1 MFSKDLFNGKTILI
15 TGGGTGIGKA
25 MALNFADLGATICM
39 LGRRESVLKETC
51 EIIRDKGKMAFYHTC
66 DVRSPA
72 EISSAL
78 DYFIEKAGLPDILVN
93 NAAGNFVSPT
103 ERLSPNAVDAVLG
116 IVLHGT
122 IYMTLDLGKRWI
134 KASHGGV
141 VLDIVTT
148 YSWTGSA
155 FVVPSAAAKAGVLA
169 VVRSLAVEWARY
181 GIRHVAIA
189 PGPFPTDATRKNL
202 FPIPEVEA
210 MLSDRVPLGRVGR
223 MEEISNL
230 AAFLVSDYAS
240 YINGEV
246 VTIDGGEWLKGAGQF
261 SGMLSLSE
269 DQWKAIREISR
280 KKG

>member
-78 DYFIEKAGLPDILVN
+78 DYFIENAGLPDILVN

>member
-78 DYFIEKAGLPDILVN
+78 DYFIENAGLPDILVN
-93 NAAGNFVSPT
+93 NAACNFVSPT

>member
-51 EIIRDKGKMAFYHTC
+51 EIIRDKGKMAFYHIC

-78 DYFIEKAGLPDILVN
+78 DYFIENAGLPDILVN

-103 ERLSPNAVDAVLG
+103 ECLSPNAVDAVLG